1 LTIEWQQRT
10 PPLKLF
16 WRAQPTSQG

>member
-1 LTIEWQQRT
+1 LTIEWQQRP